1 MKAYRISPEEET
13 ENPIIQKKAIGV
25 KWNREEGDTDI
36 SSAKHRANFNKINI
50 KTTNRPVATLG
61 PGIGMRSVVS
71 APDFGELKLMHENV
85 ERIVKSGLK
94 REFAVSPFFFLW
106 SLYSL
111 LFFLHF

>member
-1 MKAYRISPEEET
+1 MEK
-13 ENPIIQKKAIGV
+13 PIIQKKAIGV

-94 REFAVSPFFFLW
+94 REFAVSAFFIIFCG
-106 SLYSL
+106 
-111 LFFLHF
+111 LFNLCYFFNCILI